1 MVSLPGWSH
10 NACGGVGFCVRLA
23 AEVLAFDVSSM
34 FLSEYLIH
42 SEMTGG
48 KSEVAFLEFCGDFCV
63 SWFGTGRSGT
73 GAGTI
78 TFVSACTFWARAVY

>member
-1 MVSLPGWSH
+1 
-10 NACGGVGFCVRLA
+10 
-23 AEVLAFDVSSM
+23 M

-48 KSEVAFLEFCGDFCV
+48 KSEFAFLEFCGDICV
-63 SWFGTGRSGT
+63 YRFGTGRSGT

-78 TFVSACTFWARAVY
+78 TFVSECTFWARAVY